1 MNSDVIADDFTS
13 GKEKGNSGDT
23 FNISL
28 QALGELTDFQLMDMA
43 KKLVKFIKELKDR
56 EDAPKGGVLS
66 GI

>member
-1 MNSDVIADDFTS
+1 MTLQA
-13 GKEKGNSGDT
+13 EKKRVN
-23 FNISL
+23 

-56 EDAPKGGVLS
+56 EDAPKGGVLN